1 MQATSRTAPRP
12 IRLPSAG
19 GAARTAARI
28 LVYRYWNELGTAE
41 IAALMELSSGAVWVN
56 LHRAR
61 QTFKRHFTTLTEG
74 SRAHR

>member
-1 MQATSRTAPRP
+1 M
-12 IRLPSAG
+12 
-19 GAARTAARI
+19 
-28 LVYRYWNELGTAE
+28 YRYWNELGTAE